1 MITLEKLTASH
12 QDAWAQLWTQYLAFY
27 ETERSQEIFDLT
39 FARLI
44 DDTHDCEAYIA
55 FVGGDAPGD
64 APENAPDNAAG
75 IVHCIYHLHLWQ
87 KEKICYLQDLF
98 VAPPYRKHG
107 VARQLIAQ
115 IYASADNKGA
125 KGVYWLTQD
134 FNAPARRLY
143 DKIGVKTPFIKYA
156 RK

>member
-12 QDAWAQLWTQYLAFY
+12 QDAWAGLWAQYLAFY

-44 DDTHDCEAYIA
+44 DDTHDCEGYIA
-55 FVGGDAPGD
+55 FVNED
-64 APENAPDNAAG
+64 AAG
-75 IVHCIYHLHLWQ
+75 IVHCIFHLHLWQ

-115 IYASADNKGA
+115 IYASADSHGA

-143 DKIGVKTPFIKYA
+143 DKIGTKTPFIKYA
-156 RK
+156 RD

>member
-1 MITLEKLTASH
+1 MMTLQKLTASH
-12 QDAWAQLWTQYLAFY
+12 QEAWARLWTQYLAFY
-27 ETERSQEIFDLT
+27 ESERDQEIFDLT

-44 DDTHDCEAYIA
+44 DDVHDCEAYIA
-55 FVGGDAPGD
+55 FVDGDATG
-64 APENAPDNAAG
+64 NAAG
-75 IVHCIYHLHLWQ
+75 LVHCIYHLHLWQ

-98 VAPPYRKHG
+98 VDAPYRKHG
-107 VARQLIAQ
+107 VAQKLIAQ
-115 IYASADNKGA
+115 VYASADSHGA

-156 RK
+156 RD

>member
-12 QDAWAQLWTQYLAFY
+12 QDAWAGLWTQYLAFY
-27 ETERSQEIFDLT
+27 ETARDQEIFDLT
-39 FARLI
+39 FTRLI
-44 DDTHDCEAYIA
+44 DDAHDCEAYIA
-55 FVGGDAPGD
+55 FVGGDAP
-64 APENAPDNAAG
+64 ENAAG
-75 IVHCIYHLHLWQ
+75 IVHCIFHLHLWQ

-115 IYASADNKGA
+115 IYTSADAIGA

-143 DKIGVKTPFIKYA
+143 DKIGTKTPFIKYA
-156 RK
+156 RD